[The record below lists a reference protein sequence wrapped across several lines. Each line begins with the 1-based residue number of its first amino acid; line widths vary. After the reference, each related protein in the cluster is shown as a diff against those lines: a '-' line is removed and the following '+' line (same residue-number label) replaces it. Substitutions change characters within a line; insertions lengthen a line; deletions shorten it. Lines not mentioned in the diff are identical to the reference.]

1 MRPGQSRAEI
11 NAKCLSFALRTPDA
25 HSGAFQFRQTGSH
38 LGAAPY
44 RGVQAR
50 HANGEQDCGMDAP
63 VSGDTWNA
71 SKVAEITLAFWIMK
85 ILATTL
91 GETAGDFISMTL
103 GLGYYA
109 GLAITFSAL
118 AIILYFQIN
127 RRYHALLFWTAIV
140 ATTTAGTEISDFM
153 DRSLALGYLWGS
165 VILTAGLI
173 TTLAIWYWRDRSL
186 SVYPIVRRDAEIL
199 FWLAVLF
206 SNSLGTAFGDFLVD
220 DGGLSF
226 IQGAFV
232 TAGVIGVVAALH
244 YLTRINDV
252 LLFWIAFVFTRPF
265 GATFGDFLTKPID
278 LGGLNLP
285 RENASLITLA
295 LLLSVL
301 YLSTRQTQTITSVI
315 DEDAR

>member
-1 MRPGQSRAEI
+1 
-11 NAKCLSFALRTPDA
+11 
-25 HSGAFQFRQTGSH
+25 
-38 LGAAPY
+38 
-44 RGVQAR
+44 
-50 HANGEQDCGMDAP
+50 MDALE
-63 VSGDTWNA
+63 SGDASTA
-71 SKVAEITLAFWIMK
+71 SKVAAITPAFWIMK

-118 AIILYFQIN
+118 AIIVYFQIS
-127 RRYHALLFWTAIV
+127 RDYRPLMFWTAIV

-153 DRSLALGYLWGS
+153 DRSLGLGYLWGS
-165 VILTAGLI
+165 VVLTSGLLL
-173 TTLAIWYWRDRSL
+173 TLAIWYWRDRNL
-186 SVYPIVRRDAEIL
+186 SVTPILRRDIEIL
-199 FWLAVLF
+199 FWIAVLF

-220 DGGLSF
+220 EGGLSF
-226 IQGAFV
+226 IQGALV

-244 YLTRINDV
+244 YLTRVNDV

-301 YLSTRQTQTITSVI
+301 YVSTRRSQQTAASKQS
-315 DEDAR
+315 A

>member
-1 MRPGQSRAEI
+1 MQTAKPGE
-11 NAKCLSFALRTPDA
+11 
-25 HSGAFQFRQTGSH
+25 
-38 LGAAPY
+38 
-44 RGVQAR
+44 
-50 HANGEQDCGMDAP
+50 
-63 VSGDTWNA
+63 TWNT
-71 SKVAEITLAFWIMK
+71 SKIAEITLSFWIMK

-127 RRYHALLFWTAIV
+127 RRYHPLLFWSAII
-140 ATTTAGTEISDFM
+140 ATTTAGTEVSDFL
-153 DRSLALGYLWGS
+153 DRSLSMGYFWGS
-165 VILTAGLI
+165 LVLMTGLAA
-173 TTLAIWYWRDRSL
+173 TLATWYARDRSL
-186 SVYPIVRRDAEIL
+186 RVNPIVRRDTETL
-199 FWLAVLF
+199 FWIAVLF

-220 DGGLSF
+220 AGGLSF

-232 TAGVIGVVAALH
+232 TAGVIGIVAALH
-244 YLTRINDV
+244 YWTRTNDV

-278 LGGLNLP
+278 AGGLNLP

-295 LLLSVL
+295 LLLGVL
-301 YLSTRQTQTITSVI
+301 YASTRRQT
-315 DEDAR
+315 AKGPAA